1 MGPVLVLHACRL
13 EGCGWWAPRQQ
24 GALLLFQQLACTIFD
39 TADEMVV
46 FQIPCAS
53 LPSLNICVQFSKSTV
68 FPMRIL

>member
-53 LPSLNICVQFSKSTV
+53 LPSPNICVQFSKFTV
-68 FPMRIL
+68 FPVRIL

>member
-53 LPSLNICVQFSKSTV
+53 LPSPNICVQFSTSTA
-68 FPMRIL
+68 FPVRIL